1 MNNFHY
7 KKKNCPSSRKIETI
21 SGNKLN
27 KNETNKKNS
36 IANNIENLK
45 EFLIYIITN
54 YCVKDDGQS
63 DIIEQL
69 INNVN
74 QATNYKRLLLLV
86 HPDKTS
92 QLSEHNKNITD
103 ELTKIINDFKDKRM
117 SGGKMRVKG
126 IKKSPSVTTAV
137 VKSRMRRYISPSV
150 RISRS
155 RRAK

>member
-1 MNNFHY
+1 M
-7 KKKNCPSSRKIETI
+7 
-21 SGNKLN
+21 
-27 KNETNKKNS
+27 
-36 IANNIENLK
+36 NIENLK

-137 VKSRMRRYISPSV
+137 VKSRMRRYKSPSV